1 MKNRDENSPKKEEAI
16 TDEQQIKKAKAPH
29 DLFLVN
35 LMGNHIL
42 TFVATLGI
50 ASSWAWPMLIVP
62 IVSFSILGRIIYRA
76 NKSINKES
84 EFVVEHWQIAKKRS
98 LFFVKMLAVFLCVT
112 GAGLYGYINLGWM
125 KEAVYALIGGVC
137 VLPIMVT
144 TLILIILESDSL
156 HHASKG
162 LVK

>member
-1 MKNRDENSPKKEEAI
+1 MQDTEGNSPKKDDII

-35 LMGNHIL
+35 LIGNHIL
-42 TFVATLGI
+42 TFVATLGM

-62 IVSFSILGRIIYRA
+62 IVSFAILGSIIYRT
-76 NKSINKES
+76 NNSINKES
-84 EFVVEHWQIAKKRS
+84 KFVVEHWQIAKKRS
-98 LFFVKMLAVFLCVT
+98 LFFIKMLAVFLFIGCV
-112 GAGLYGYINLGWM
+112 GLYGYFNLGWM

-137 VLPIMVT
+137 VLPVMVT

-162 LVK
+162 LVR